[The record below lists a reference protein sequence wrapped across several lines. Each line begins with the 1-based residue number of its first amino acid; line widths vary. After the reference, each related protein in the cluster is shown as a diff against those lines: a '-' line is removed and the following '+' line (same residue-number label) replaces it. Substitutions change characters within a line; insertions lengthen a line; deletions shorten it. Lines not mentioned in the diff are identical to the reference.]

1 MADVAHQFDPQ
12 ICDRG
17 ENSPSNDIALD
28 SGEPIF
34 DLVEPE
40 GIGGRLVQLDIG
52 MLH

>member
-1 MADVAHQFDPQ
+1 MADVAHQFDSQ

-17 ENSPSNDIALD
+17 ENSPSNDIALN

-34 DLVEPE
+34 DLVEPG
-40 GIGGRLVQLDIG
+40 GIRGRIVQLDVG